1 MLMSEE
7 EELPKAVNI
16 RSAIAVL
23 IVTRCSKVGRA
34 CLLRGLYN
42 LKCSMSCIQR
52 SENRNNQSDGIDFDS
67 EATKGRRPYEGG
79 NWS

>member
-7 EELPKAVNI
+7 EEMPKAVNI

-42 LKCSMSCIQR
+42 FNRLISCIQVDN
-52 SENRNNQSDGIDFDS
+52 EVEIGIDIRT
-67 EATKGRRPYEGG
+67 ELIPTGGYTYEDG